1 MLFTE
6 PLDDSGITI
15 YRSPIHEIGIS
26 SVCNYNKDDLI
37 FVEKPLSILQ
47 SLPNR
52 SNVLVCGYCH
62 RFLGSEMTQLKFLEG
77 TIDRT
82 NILHIPSSDFEIF
95 PCKHHC
101 GELYCSSQCCEL
113 HHIISHQL
121 LCTGL
126 IPEEEVETSAL
137 IKFKV
142 HAIETNEIFLLVA
155 DIFAHICNAVYGGS
169 DIVTALSPWEGYVR
183 ELWHECAINP
193 PDSDPTEFA
202 NTLKNLV
209 STSWSL
215 LSDVLKLK
223 DRQLDSI
230 LSEEYFSR
238 TIGMF
243 ERNNVGVR
251 LRNPVLN
258 YIDNLVP
265 NDPSTVQI
273 LEVTNNIVNNLDDNS
288 SSDEEYNNNDH
299 GDGENDDDDDDDDDD
314 EEANCLGESH
324 NSDVDD
330 VELTGDNNLDSLRT
344 LIQSNGPDNI
354 FPPLD
359 GTAFYTKICRIN
371 HSCEPNCIVKY
382 SCDRKLGLI
391 AKVYCLKKIEVGDE
405 LVQSYIDNTLDFES
419 RQEALRDYGFS
430 CKCTKC
436 LQIIEN
442 YF

>member
-6 PLDDSGITI
+6 QLDDSGVTI
-15 YRSPIHEIGIS
+15 YRSPIHEYGVS
-26 SVCNYNKDDLI
+26 SVCTYNEGDLI
-37 FVEKPLSILQ
+37 FCEKPLSLLQ

-62 RFLGSEMTQLKFLEG
+62 RFLGSEWIQLKFLEG
-77 TIDRT
+77 AIDRT
-82 NILHIPSSDFEIF
+82 NILEHAQSSEYEII
-95 PCKHHC
+95 PCKHNC

-113 HHIISHQL
+113 HNILSHQL

-126 IPEEEVETSAL
+126 IPEEEVEASPL

-155 DIFAHICNAVYGGS
+155 DIFSRICIAVSSGC
-169 DIVTALSPWEGYVR
+169 DIATALSPWKGYVMD
-183 ELWHECAINP
+183 LWHECAINP
-193 PDSDPTEFA
+193 PESDPTEFA
-202 NTLKNLV
+202 DTLKNLV

-223 DRQLDSI
+223 ERQLDSI

-238 TIGMF
+238 TIGLF

-251 LRNPVLN
+251 LTNPILE
-258 YIDNLVP
+258 YIGTLAPYDS
-265 NDPSTVQI
+265 STLQI
-273 LEVTNNIVNNLDDNS
+273 LEVTNNIVNSLDDNI
-288 SSDEEYNNNDH
+288 SDEEEIEVEEEVEEGSLNESQDSDH
-299 GDGENDDDDDDDDDD
+299 QEL
-314 EEANCLGESH
+314 EPT
-324 NSDVDD
+324 
-330 VELTGDNNLDSLRT
+330 LTGDSNLDSLRT
-344 LIQSNGPDNI
+344 IIQNSGPDNV

-371 HSCEPNCIVKY
+371 HSCEPNCVVKY
-382 SCDRKLGLI
+382 CCDRKLGLI
-391 AKVYCLKKIEVGDE
+391 AEVYCLRKIEAGDE
-405 LVQSYIDNTLDFES
+405 LVQSYIDNSLDYES
-419 RQEALRDYGFS
+419 RQEALKDYGFL
-430 CKCTKC
+430 CKCAKC

>member
-6 PLDDSGITI
+6 HLDDSGITI
-15 YRSPIHEIGIS
+15 YRSPIHEFGVS
-26 SVCNYNKDDLI
+26 SVCSYNKDDLI
-37 FVEKPLSILQ
+37 FCEKPLSFLQ

-62 RFLGSEMTQLKFLEG
+62 RFLGSEWKQMKFLEG
-77 TIDRT
+77 SIDRT
-82 NILHIPSSDFEIF
+82 NILQHDASSDFEII
-95 PCKHHC
+95 PCKHNC
-101 GELYCSSQCCEL
+101 GEMYCSSQCCEL
-113 HHIISHQL
+113 HHILSHKL

-126 IPEEEVETSAL
+126 IPEEEVDVSPL

-142 HAIETNEIFLLVA
+142 HAVETNEIFLLVA
-155 DIFAHICNAVYGGS
+155 DIFAHICNAVHSGC
-169 DIVTALSPWEGYVR
+169 DIAIALSPWEGYVK
-183 ELWHECAINP
+183 ELWHECAVNP

-202 NTLKNLV
+202 STLKNLV

-265 NDPSTVQI
+265 NDPKIIEIVA
-273 LEVTNNIVNNLDDNS
+273 VTNNIVNSLDDS
-288 SSDEEYNNNDH
+288 ISSDEEEVEEEE
-299 GDGENDDDDDDDDDD
+299 GEN
-314 EEANCLGESH
+314 CLDESH
-324 NSDVDD
+324 NDD
-330 VELTGDNNLDSLRT
+330 YVSGDDEVEPVITGDSNLDSLHEIIRN
-344 LIQSNGPDNI
+344 NGPDNI

-371 HSCEPNCIVKY
+371 HSCEPNCIVRY

-391 AKVYCLKKIEVGDE
+391 AKVYCLKKIEAGDE
-405 LVQSYIDNTLDFES
+405 LVQSYIDNSLDYES